1 MNSKRGIAILILL
14 LLLLLMWAG
23 YTAYSTNKANKSL
36 TVQNSEL
43 NAQIDDLSD
52 LKDKLAEE
60 VDSLQIAYEDLAIE
74 NESLQTSAEE
84 AERKIAEKDAIIRR
98 LSRKKKSED
107 KNLKIQIEELLA
119 DKAQLEVSIN
129 NLQAENDSL
138 KMLTGQLTAD
148 LAASKSENR
157 ALADLN
163 ATIQQELKRLTLA
176 NFKASAFRVEVEKR
190 KPKATAK
197 SRRARRILIS
207 FDLTGVS
214 PEYQGVRPLYL
225 VITDDKGTPIKH
237 ANPIQAQV
245 KVNNQTRDIQAV
257 KVQEV
262 DIEESQRLSFSHD
275 LAERLR
281 TGYYR
286 VAVYTDIGL
295 LGASSF
301 RLR

>member
-23 YTAYSTNKANKSL
+23 YTAYSTNKANKALS
-36 TVQNSEL
+36 VQNNEL
-43 NAQIDDLSD
+43 NAQVDDLNG
-52 LKDKLAEE
+52 LKNKLASE
-60 VDSLQIAYEDLAIE
+60 VDSLQLAFEDLAIE
-74 NESLQTSAEE
+74 NESLQTNAEE
-84 AERKIAEKDAIIRR
+84 AERKIAEKEAIIRR
-98 LSRKKKSED
+98 LSRQKKSED
-107 KNLKIQIEELLA
+107 KNLKVQIEQLLA
-119 DKAQLEVSIN
+119 DKAQLEASIG
-129 NLQAENDSL
+129 NLQSENDSL
-138 KMLTGQLTAD
+138 RMLTGQLTAD
-148 LAASKSENR
+148 LAASKSENQ

-163 ATIQQELKRLTLA
+163 ATIQRELKRLTLA

-197 SRRARRILIS
+197 SKRARRIHVS

-214 PEYQGVRPLYL
+214 PEYQGVRTLYM
-225 VITDDKGTPIKH
+225 VITDDKGTPIKNS
-237 ANPIQAQV
+237 NPINAQV
-245 KVNNQTRDIQAV
+245 TVNNQQMDIQAV
-257 KVQEV
+257 KTQEV

-275 LAERLR
+275 LEERLR

-286 VAVYTDIGL
+286 VAVYSDIGL